1 MTLKLTT
8 PAAVA
13 AALAGMLATAP
24 ALAADYEQA
33 PGSSL
38 VFASMDDGEIFTG
51 TFPGFQTRVSFDPAN
66 PAAGKLDVTIPL
78 AGAKSGN
85 SDRDSTLQGKD
96 FFNVAQYAQARYSAN
111 GFRALGNNQYA
122 ADGTLELHGASKP
135 VTLTFT
141 WTPGAQ
147 PVLAGKATVKRLE
160 FGVGGGDWA
169 DTKLI
174 PDETAI
180 STIVRLKAR

>member
-38 VFASMDDGEIFTG
+38 VFASKYDGEIFTG

-66 PAAGKLDVTIPL
+66 PAAG
-78 AGAKSGN
+78 
-85 SDRDSTLQGKD
+85 
-96 FFNVAQYAQARYSAN
+96 
-111 GFRALGNNQYA
+111 
-122 ADGTLELHGASKP
+122 
-135 VTLTFT
+135 
-141 WTPGAQ
+141 
-147 PVLAGKATVKRLE
+147 
-160 FGVGGGDWA
+160 
-169 DTKLI
+169 
-174 PDETAI
+174 
-180 STIVRLKAR
+180 